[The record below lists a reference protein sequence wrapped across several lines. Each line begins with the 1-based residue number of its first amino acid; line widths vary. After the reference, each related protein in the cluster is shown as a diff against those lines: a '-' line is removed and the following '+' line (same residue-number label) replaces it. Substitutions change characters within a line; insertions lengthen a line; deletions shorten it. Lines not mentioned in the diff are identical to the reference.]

1 MLLAASV
8 AVHVSM
14 LFCPVVTVPPRGAEH
29 RRLVMTVVVF
39 LMMPLIWS
47 LFLLF
52 RYRAP
57 KERMVAFC
65 SLAGSLYWA
74 AVAVSAAAEI

>member
-1 MLLAASV
+1 MLLAISI

-14 LFCPVVTVPPRGAEH
+14 LFCPAVTVPPRGAEH
-29 RRLVMTVVVF
+29 RRLVLTVVVF
-39 LMMPLIWS
+39 LMVPLIWS

-52 RYRAP
+52 RYRTP
-57 KERMVAFC
+57 KERVVALC

-74 AVAVSAAAEI
+74 GVAASAAAEL